1 MAGLARRI
9 GNMNKSSSL
18 HLSRRH
24 SYLGFA
30 AKGICFLG
38 LSMLFGCGYSQPNPN
53 LQYAINSSAPTC
65 SGADDCG
72 KKWEAAQ
79 LWLAKHTHNKISL
92 VTPVIIQTTE
102 SDSTAL
108 AAQVTK
114 EPVDSATYRIVF
126 KGWCHNMF
134 GCFPDHNQAAY
145 EFNLFVSENGIP
157 SNRSAPTQG
166 LNSQSS
172 WK

>member
-1 MAGLARRI
+1 MNRSYWAQHRS
-9 GNMNKSSSL
+9 GNS
-18 HLSRRH
+18 H
-24 SYLGFA
+24 LGFA
-30 AKGICFLG
+30 ATGICFLAG
-38 LSMLFGCGYSQPNPN
+38 SMLIGCGYSQPNPN
-53 LQYAINSSAPTC
+53 LQYAINNSVPTC

-79 LWLAKHTHNKISL
+79 LWLAKHTENAVAL
-92 VTPVIIQTTE
+92 VTPVLIRTTE